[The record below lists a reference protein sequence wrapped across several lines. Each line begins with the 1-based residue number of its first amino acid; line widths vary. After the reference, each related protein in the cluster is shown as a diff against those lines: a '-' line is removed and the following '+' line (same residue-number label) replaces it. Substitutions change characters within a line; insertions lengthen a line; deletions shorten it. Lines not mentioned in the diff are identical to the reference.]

1 MSDQKQYTRAEVE
14 AQNKPEATLF
24 VIHNKV
30 YNVTPFLDEHPGG
43 HEVLVGVGGTDASED
58 FDDIGHSI
66 DAREIMKKYLVGEIV
81 ESERVEKAKRN
92 VKWDDVKHDGGSGLF
107 STWRL
112 PLVAALVSSLLYLY
126 FS

>member
-1 MSDQKQYTRAEVE
+1 MSNQKQYTRAEVE
-14 AQNKPEATLF
+14 AQNTQNATLF

-66 DAREIMKKYLVGEIV
+66 DARDIMKKYLVGEIV
-81 ESERVEKAKRN
+81 ESERVEKAKKI
-92 VKWDDVKHDGGSGLF
+92 VKWDDVKNDGGSGFL
-107 STWRL
+107 SIWRI
-112 PLVAALVSSLLYLY
+112 PLIAAVVASLVYLY
-126 FS
+126 FT